1 MNDISEANN
10 SAIQH
15 QHVDLPEAK
24 TAQILGVVSIV
35 LVFCTCCYG
44 GFIAAILGFFAMS
57 KANKAI
63 AEYNANPEEYTAKSF
78 NQAKSAKILGL
89 IGGILGVLALLYIV
103 FALIFGFANAIAD
116 MPNM

>member
-1 MNDISEANN
+1 MNDVTEAND
-10 SAIQH
+10 SAVQ
-15 QHVDLPEAK
+15 QHVDLPEVK
-24 TAQILGVVSIV
+24 TAQILGVVAIV

-44 GFIAAILGFFAMS
+44 GFISAIIGFFAMS

-63 AEYNANPEEYTAKSF
+63 AEYNASPDEYTAKSF
-78 NQAKSAKILGL
+78 NQAKSAKTLGL
-89 IGGILGVLALLYIV
+89 IGGILGILALLYVV

>member
-1 MNDISEANN
+1 MDQVNVVESVIEN
-10 SAIQH
+10 QMME
-15 QHVDLPEAK
+15 LPDAK
-24 TAQILGVVSIV
+24 TAQILGVVSII

-44 GFIAAILGFFAMS
+44 GFISAIIGFFAMS

-63 AEYNANPEEYTAKSF
+63 AAYNASPEEYTEKSF
-78 NQAKSAKILGL
+78 NQAKTAKILGL
-89 IGGILGVLALLYIV
+89 IGGILGILALLYVV